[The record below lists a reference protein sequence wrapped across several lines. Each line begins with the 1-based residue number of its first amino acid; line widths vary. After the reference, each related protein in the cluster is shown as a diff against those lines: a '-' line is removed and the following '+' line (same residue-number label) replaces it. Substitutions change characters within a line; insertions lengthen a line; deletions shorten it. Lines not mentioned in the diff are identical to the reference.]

1 MPIRKGTI
9 MHVLL
14 DGDPGHDD
22 MLTIFLAAKHLDVVG
37 ITTVSG
43 NQSLEKTTANAR
55 KSVEL
60 AGLTDIPIAKGL
72 PRPLVNEP
80 RYAPEIHGV
89 SGLDGVDLPEPTVPL
104 SPLHAVDFIIQASHD
119 HDDLVLV
126 PTGPLTNIAAALI
139 KDPTLAERVTAIS
152 LMGGSLTYGNSTAAA
167 EFNIYVD
174 PEAADVVFRSG
185 VPIKMFGLN
194 VTRMAS
200 ATVER
205 LDRIRAIGTPF
216 AKTVADLVEF
226 YRQSLNTVFG
236 LQGASLHDPL
246 AVAVFIKPELFTMQ
260 EMNVQIELN
269 GTQTRG
275 MTVCDYRDV
284 GGEGAG
290 VRGKEGVLRGAEA
303 NAEVA
308 VDMDVD
314 GFFDLLTDTLAL
326 YR

>member
-1 MPIRKGTI
+1 
-9 MHVLL
+9 MHYLL

-43 NQSLEKTTANAR
+43 NQSLEKTTLNAR
-55 KSVEL
+55 KCVEL

-72 PRPLVNEP
+72 PRPLLNEP
-80 RYAPEIHGV
+80 RYAPEIHGQT
-89 SGLDGVDLPEPTVPL
+89 GLDGVALPEPTVAL
-104 SPLHAVDFIIQASHD
+104 SPLHAVDFIIEASHRY
-119 HDDLVLV
+119 DDLWLV

-139 KDPTLAERVTAIS
+139 KDPTLAERIKGIS
-152 LMGGSLTYGNSTAAA
+152 LMGGSMTYGGSTAAA

-185 VPIKMFGLN
+185 VPLKMFGLN

-200 ATVER
+200 ATVAR

-216 AKTVADLVEF
+216 ARTVADLVEF
-226 YRQSLNTVFG
+226 YRASLHKVYG
-236 LQGASLHDPL
+236 LEGASIHDPL
-246 AVAVFIKPELFTMQ
+246 AVAIFIKPELFTMQ
-260 EMNVQIELN
+260 AMNVQIELN
-269 GTQTRG
+269 GTHTRG
-275 MTVCDYRDV
+275 MTVCDYRYV
-284 GGEGAG
+284 GNEGKGIYGE
-290 VRGKEGVLRGAEA
+290 EGIIRGAEP
-303 NAEVA
+303 NCEVA

>member
-1 MPIRKGTI
+1 
-9 MHVLL
+9 MHYLL

-43 NQSLEKTTANAR
+43 NQSLEKTTINAR

-60 AGLTDIPIAKGL
+60 AGLTSIPIAKGL

-89 SGLDGVDLPEPTVPL
+89 SGLDGVALPEPTVPL
-104 SPLHAVDFIIQASHD
+104 SPLHAVDFIIQASHTY
-119 HDDLVLV
+119 DDLVLV
-126 PTGPLTNIAAALI
+126 PTGPLTNIAAAFI
-139 KDPTLAERVTAIS
+139 KDPTLAERVSAIS

-200 ATVER
+200 ATKER
-205 LDRIRAIGTPF
+205 LDRIRDIGTPF
-216 AKTVADLVEF
+216 ARTVADLVEF
-226 YRQSLNTVFG
+226 YRQSLHDVFG
-236 LQGASLHDPL
+236 LEGASLHDPL
-246 AVAVFIKPELFTMQ
+246 AVAVFIKPELFTMAS
-260 EMNVQIELN
+260 MNVQIELN
-269 GTQTRG
+269 GAQTRG
-275 MTVCDYRDV
+275 MTVCDYRYV
-284 GGEGAG
+284 GSESLG
-290 VRGKEGVLRGAEA
+290 VRGKEGVIRGAEA

>member
-1 MPIRKGTI
+1 
-9 MHVLL
+9 MHFLL

-22 MLTIFLAAKHLDVVG
+22 MLTIFLAAKHVDVVG

-43 NQSLEKTTANAR
+43 NQSLEKVTLNAR
-55 KSVEL
+55 KCVEL
-60 AGLTDIPIAKGL
+60 AGLTHIPIAKGL
-72 PRPLVNEP
+72 PRPLVNDP
-80 RYAPEIHGV
+80 RYAPEIHGE
-89 SGLDGVDLPEPTVPL
+89 SGLDGVTLPDPTVEL
-104 SPLHAVDFIIQASHD
+104 SELHAVDFIIEQSHRY
-119 HDDLVLV
+119 DDLVLV

-139 KDPTLAERVTAIS
+139 KDPTLADRVKEIS
-152 LMGGSLTYGNSTAAA
+152 LMGGSLTYGGSTAAA

-194 VTRMAS
+194 VTRMAD

-205 LDRIRAIGTPF
+205 LDRIRDIGTPF

-226 YRQSLNTVFG
+226 YRASLHKVYG
-236 LQGASLHDPL
+236 LDGASIHDPL

-260 EMNVQIELN
+260 KMNVKIELK
-269 GTQTRG
+269 GDHTRG
-275 MTVCDYRDV
+275 MTVCDYRYV
-284 GGEGAG
+284 GREGKGIYGESGII
-290 VRGKEGVLRGAEA
+290 RGDEP

-314 GFFDLLTDTLAL
+314 GFFDLLNDTLAQ
-326 YR
+326 Y

>member
-1 MPIRKGTI
+1 
-9 MHVLL
+9 MHFLL

-22 MLTIFLAAKHLDVVG
+22 MLTIFLAAKHVDVVG
-37 ITTVSG
+37 ITTVGG
-43 NQSLEKTTANAR
+43 NQSLEKTTINAR

-60 AGLTDIPIAKGL
+60 AGLTHIPIAKGL
-72 PRPLVNEP
+72 PRPLVNEV
-80 RYAPEIHGV
+80 RHAPEIHGQ
-89 SGLDGVDLPEPTVPL
+89 SGLDGVELPEPTVEL
-104 SPLHAVDFIIQASHD
+104 SPLHAVDFIIEASHTY
-119 HDDLVLV
+119 DDLWLI
-126 PTGPLTNIAAALI
+126 PTGPLTNIAGAII
-139 KDPTLAERVTAIS
+139 KDPTITDRIKGIS

-185 VPIKMFGLN
+185 VPLKMFGLN

-205 LDRIRAIGTPF
+205 LDRIRDIGTPF

-226 YRQSLNTVFG
+226 YRSSLENVFG
-236 LQGASLHDPL
+236 LPGASLHDPL
-246 AVAVFIKPELFTMQ
+246 AIAVFIKPELFTMQ
-260 EMNVQIELN
+260 PMNVQIELN

-275 MTVCDYRDV
+275 MTVCDYRYV
-284 GGEGAG
+284 GSTGKGLYGE
-290 VRGKEGVLRGAEA
+290 EA
-303 NAEVA
+303 VIVGPESNCDVA

-314 GFFDLLTDTLAL
+314 GFFDLLTETLAL

>member
-1 MPIRKGTI
+1 
-9 MHVLL
+9 MHYLL

-43 NQSLEKTTANAR
+43 NQSLEKTTLNAR
-55 KSVEL
+55 KCVEL

-72 PRPLVNEP
+72 PRPLLNEP
-80 RYAPEIHGV
+80 RYAPEIHGQT
-89 SGLDGVDLPEPTVPL
+89 GLDGVALPEPSVPL
-104 SPLHAVDFIIQASHD
+104 SPLHAVDFIIEASHR
-119 HDDLVLV
+119 HDDLWLV

-139 KDPTLAERVTAIS
+139 KDPTLAERIKGIS
-152 LMGGSLTYGNSTAAA
+152 LMGGSMTYGGSTAAA

-185 VPIKMFGLN
+185 VPLKMFGLN

-200 ATVER
+200 ATVAR

-216 AKTVADLVEF
+216 ARTVADLVEF
-226 YRQSLNTVFG
+226 YRASLHNVYG
-236 LQGASLHDPL
+236 LEGASIHDPL
-246 AVAVFIKPELFTMQ
+246 AVAIFIKPELFTMQ
-260 EMNVQIELN
+260 AMNVQIELN
-269 GTQTRG
+269 GTHTRG
-275 MTVCDYRDV
+275 MTVCDYRYV
-284 GGEGAG
+284 GNEGKGIYGE
-290 VRGKEGVLRGAEA
+290 EGIIRGAEP
-303 NAEVA
+303 NCEVA